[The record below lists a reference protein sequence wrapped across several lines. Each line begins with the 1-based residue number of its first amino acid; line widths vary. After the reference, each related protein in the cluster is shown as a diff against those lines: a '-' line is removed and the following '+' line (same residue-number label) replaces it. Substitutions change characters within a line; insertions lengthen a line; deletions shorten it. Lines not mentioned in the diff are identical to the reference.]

1 MFALFFTTLL
11 TLSGFEGIGNECRNC
26 NGYEA
31 RSAIPVFY
39 EVQRYQKEVDFEEL
53 YGYVARQMRA
63 SIDTLQF
70 FPLLYVYSN
79 EILNEDL
86 FFSSLHLHCRNP
98 ISTNKTI
105 FRLSE
110 LTEVYFR
117 FGVANFF
124 KYKKI
129 RTKFDCVSRVFVYSQ
144 AGEYL
149 TTFSVD
155 DNCFIHPS
163 WGMGISNLNEF
174 PDVSFVLSYNNTLN
188 FYFILQKNKQIDI
201 IDIDSNQ
208 AFKKTS
214 WKDICPILEISERTS
229 PNRPL
234 SNTKRKWS
242 EDI

>member
-1 MFALFFTTLL
+1 MFVFIILL
-11 TLSGFEGIGNECRNC
+11 SLISFEGKENECSNC
-26 NGYEA
+26 NRDDA
-31 RSAIPVFY
+31 RSAAPVFY
-39 EVQRYQKEVDFEEL
+39 EVQRYQKEVNFEEL
-53 YGYVARQMRA
+53 YGYVAKQMRA

-70 FPLLYVYSN
+70 FSLLDVYSN

-98 ISTNKTI
+98 MSTNKTI

-124 KYKKI
+124 NYKKI
-129 RTKFDCVSRVFVYSQ
+129 RKKFDCVSRVFVYSQ
-144 AGEYL
+144 SGEYL

-174 PDVSFVLSYNNTLN
+174 PDVSFVLSYNSTLN
-188 FYFILQKNKQIDI
+188 FYFILLKNKQIDI

-208 AFKKTS
+208 DFKKAS
-214 WKDICPILEISERTS
+214 WKDIIPILEISERTS
-229 PNRPL
+229 TDRPF
-234 SNTKRKWS
+234 SNTKRKY
-242 EDI
+242 DYP